1 MARSSRDLLKQA
13 SLAAVVG
20 RRALLIAC
28 KRCFRKLVGAE
39 HLLQVLSQKKTQWGS
54 HCFSSFPPTVPSQTN
69 TGLGRS
75 FLPESSPCGVFKAT
89 AKRPSLV
96 SASQQHQALHFLCS
110 PSGCGSAREKGW
122 HKDSNECHLFW
133 RRGDHPHPCLSC

>member
-39 HLLQVLSQKKTQWGS
+39 HLLQVLSQKKTPMGKS
-54 HCFSSFPPTVPSQTN
+54 LFFLFSSH
-69 TGLGRS
+69 
-75 FLPESSPCGVFKAT
+75 SSLT
-89 AKRPSLV
+89 D
-96 SASQQHQALHFLCS
+96 QHWFREELF
-110 PSGCGSAREKGW
+110 AREQP
-122 HKDSNECHLFW
+122 L
-133 RRGDHPHPCLSC
+133 